1 MLPSRTRLQSWNPE
15 SLLSAASTIDAA
27 GDTIYQSVSRL
38 DDRIDAMPE
47 SRTWKGAAHDAATE
61 MFRRAT
67 KRSSSFKTYAEAFA
81 DALRSGSSA
90 IGKART
96 ELLAR
101 ADDIDAGPLRVT
113 DQWVV
118 MIDPAEMSEEEAAQ
132 LQKQASEMQTEI
144 NELLLA
150 VGEADDW
157 TALQLIAAGAG
168 KGAAFAN
175 LAYSAPSIVEP
186 APRDEVPDP
195 STEDGKLFQEIAR
208 AQDMATTI
216 REVSETTDRY
226 GNAVTTFHMVDG
238 SEHIRT
244 DWIDQGL
251 PSQQIHPAGTIQILH
266 VDKNKNWISDT
277 TSMPREDGGNLT
289 TVSWADG
296 TTIAISQNPDGT
308 RTGSCTTK
316 TDYAILPDSFFHDSV
331 PNLASA
337 ALSGLEVQAGK
348 GINGLSA
355 PALDGLK
362 AGAKFGGPAMGVAH
376 TVFSTFSADT
386 VYERCVA
393 LWSGGVSTVGGV
405 ATTIA
410 VGAIPGVGP
419 IAAMGANTVGGFAF
433 GYVGKLVGNVMCGP

>member
-1 MLPSRTRLQSWNPE
+1 
-15 SLLSAASTIDAA
+15 
-27 GDTIYQSVSRL
+27 
-38 DDRIDAMPE
+38 MPE

-157 TALQLIAAGAG
+157 TALQLIAARAG

-316 TDYAILPDSFFHDSV
+316 TDYAILPDSFFPRLSSE
-331 PNLASA
+331 LGKCR
-337 ALSGLEVQAGK
+337 ALRT
-348 GINGLSA
+348 
-355 PALDGLK
+355 
-362 AGAKFGGPAMGVAH
+362 GGPGRERDQWFECTCTRWPQSGRKIRWTGDGRSPHGLQHLLGGHRIREVRRPMVRRRINRGWRSHDYCGRSH
-376 TVFSTFSADT
+376 TGRRSDRSHG
-386 VYERCVA
+386 C
-393 LWSGGVSTVGGV
+393 
-405 ATTIA
+405 
-410 VGAIPGVGP
+410 
-419 IAAMGANTVGGFAF
+419 
-433 GYVGKLVGNVMCGP
+433 